1 MDYVLFTYPD
11 CRYCEE
17 MKAYLKSAP
26 FQGQEFSLVQK
37 DGKMKIREFLPV
49 IKRDEKGG
57 ISLPTLVVLE
67 AGQTQGV
74 FNRAEELDSW
84 LRSRA

>member
-11 CRYCEE
+11 CQHCED
-17 MKAYLKSAP
+17 MKAYLKTTS

-37 DGKMKIREFLPV
+37 EGKMRIREFLSV

-57 ISLPTLVVLE
+57 IALPTLVALE
-67 AGQTQGV
+67 AGQTLGV
-74 FNRAEELDSW
+74 FNRAEELDRW
-84 LRSRA
+84 LKSRV

>member
-11 CRYCEE
+11 CQHCEE
-17 MKAYLKSAP
+17 MKAYLKTTSFP
-26 FQGQEFSLVQK
+26 GQEFSLVQK
-37 DGKMKIREFLPV
+37 EGKMKIREFLSV

-67 AGQTQGV
+67 AGQSQGV
-74 FNRAEELDSW
+74 FNRAEELDRW
-84 LRSRA
+84 LKSKA